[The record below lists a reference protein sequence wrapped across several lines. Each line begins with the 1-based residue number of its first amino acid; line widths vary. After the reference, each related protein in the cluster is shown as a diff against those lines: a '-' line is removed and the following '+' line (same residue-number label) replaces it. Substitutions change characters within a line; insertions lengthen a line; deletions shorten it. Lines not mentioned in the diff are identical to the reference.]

1 MKRTERRHLKEN
13 DFEHWTQETRE
24 FLETRSRE
32 TLTVLVAVVVI
43 GAAVLG
49 YYGWRQH
56 VQSRSSAMLAEA
68 VAIQSAPV
76 GNASAPGSAVPPGG
90 YPDEKARDEA
100 AVAKLKAAA
109 DAYPSTEAGIFAR
122 YEQAATL
129 VSLGRYAEAIDCYNE
144 ALKRAGTGN
153 YAQMARLGIA
163 EAQARSGRYDEAI
176 NVLKDLAQQKEGAL
190 PIDGVLIELGRVY
203 REAGKTADARQ
214 AFNRVVDEF
223 PDSPYVGE
231 AQQALSELGK
241 T

>member
-13 DFEHWTQETRE
+13 DFELWTRDARE
-24 FLETRSRE
+24 FLETRGRE
-32 TLTVLVAVVVI
+32 TLTVLVAAVVI
-43 GAAVLG
+43 GGAAIG

-56 VQSRSSAMLAEA
+56 VQSRSSTMLAEA
-68 VAIQSAPV
+68 VAVQAAPA
-76 GNASAPGSAVPPGG
+76 GDATTPGSTVPPGG
-90 YPDEKARDEA
+90 FADEKARDEA

-129 VSLGRYAEAIDCYNE
+129 VSLGRYAEAIDGYNE
-144 ALKRAGTGN
+144 VMKRAGTGN
-153 YAQMARLGIA
+153 IAQMARLGLA
-163 EAQARSGRYDEAI
+163 EAMARAGRYDEAI
-176 NVLKDLAQQKEGAL
+176 SALKELAQHKEGPL
-190 PIDGVLIELGRVY
+190 PIDGVLIELGRIY
-203 REAGKTADARQ
+203 LEAGKAADARQ

-231 AQQALSELGK
+231 AQQRLSELGK